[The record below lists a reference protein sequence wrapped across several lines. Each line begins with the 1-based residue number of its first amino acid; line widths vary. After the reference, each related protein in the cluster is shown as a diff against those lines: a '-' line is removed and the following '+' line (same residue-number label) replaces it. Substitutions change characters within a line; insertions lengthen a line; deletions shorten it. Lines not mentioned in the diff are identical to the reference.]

1 MTIAQNINVL
11 YKRLT
16 PLLAVQT
23 FSDGARAERGV
34 LARGL
39 VPAVGVYRGS
49 WCTCSGG
56 LSWQL
61 VSLQWV
67 FVPAAGG
74 IPACDVPVAGAMPVA
89 GVWNC

>member
-1 MTIAQNINVL
+1 MNIAQNINAL
-11 YKRLT
+11 HKRLT

-74 IPACDVPVAGAMPVA
+74 IPACDVPVAGFQK
-89 GVWNC
+89 

>member
-1 MTIAQNINVL
+1 MYLQWVFVPIVWLVFAMWVMPA
-11 YKRLT
+11 KRLHSV
-16 PLLAVQT
+16 A
-23 FSDGARAERGV
+23 GRGV
-34 LARGL
+34 LAVGL
-39 VPAVGVYRGS
+39 VLAVGVY
-49 WCTCSGG
+49 SGG